1 MTKQI
6 TGPVVE
12 GKLAGEHDLAY
23 IPFSDTGGDP
33 VIATE
38 AYVDQKIGSGLK
50 VYVTQGGEGYGDD
63 RLPDV
68 LIVDGSQDNDIT
80 ATLMLTSANYRRFWF
95 VNHSD
100 KHEIHV
106 YTESGGAMVVGG
118 PNTTALIVANKDEWF
133 IVGQFPVAKPT
144 PVPQQSKSTTSKG
157 KKA

>member
-1 MTKQI
+1 MTNQI

-50 VYVTQGGEGYGDD
+50 VYVTQGGEAYDD
-63 RLPDV
+63 GRLPDF
-68 LIVDGSQDNDIT
+68 LIVDGSKDFDIT
-80 ATLMLTSANYRRFWF
+80 ASLDLKSSEYRRFWF

-106 YTESGGAMVVGG
+106 YTDKTGAMVVGG
-118 PNTTALIVANKDEWF
+118 PKTTALIVANQDEWF
-133 IVGQFPVAKPT
+133 VIGSFPVTTPT